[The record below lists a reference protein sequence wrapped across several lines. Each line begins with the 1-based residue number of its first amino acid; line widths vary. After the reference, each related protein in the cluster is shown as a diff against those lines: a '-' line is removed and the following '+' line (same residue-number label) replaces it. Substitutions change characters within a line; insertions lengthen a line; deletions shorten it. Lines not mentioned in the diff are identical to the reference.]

1 MPRCGRENELPGA
14 TEAGRLRI
22 RIAHRRGRKPP
33 RRSRLQRLRS
43 LWSVSQQWELVPG
56 TPRSSSTWRGDP
68 GDWVPNC
75 IAAHF
80 PRDAT
85 RLGYR
90 LDE

>member
-1 MPRCGRENELPGA
+1 MPGA
-14 TEAGRLRI
+14 TEAGCLRF
-22 RIAHRRGRKPP
+22 RIAHRHIRYPP
-33 RRSRLQRLRS
+33 CRSQLQCLRS

-56 TPRSSSTWRGDP
+56 TPRSSSTWRRDP
-68 GDWVPNC
+68 RDWLPNR